1 MAGVQIGAKSAK
13 NCVSVDLPAT
23 SRQVGKTDLS
33 FRPVAWLPA
42 LLPFADQIRQLHPTM
57 GIGTIPMKTRGNII
71 LIAGG
76 KSGGGRGFAEA
87 VHPFGLRETL
97 YFVWGDIR

>member
-1 MAGVQIGAKSAK
+1 
-13 NCVSVDLPAT
+13 
-23 SRQVGKTDLS
+23 
-33 FRPVAWLPA
+33 
-42 LLPFADQIRQLHPTM
+42 M

-87 VHPFGLRETL
+87 FHPFGLRETL